1 SAGVGWLRR
10 RGPPGKSKWPGPRG
24 PGHSTLLRRSLRAAS
39 GTLQLRTSG
48 QLDGVAGLD
57 LDLFTGLRV
66 ATLASGTLGALNG
79 EPAGDGE
86 LFALG
91 HDIGEDIEDTIE
103 DIRDLRL
110 GQAGILG
117 NFCNE
122 LTAVLSHKSVLIRTG
137 RYVTGPFFR
146 GRTSSR
152 LPAGLS
158 DSRQLAVVSHYAKSN
173 SREADLTAG
182 TTRTTIE

>member
-1 SAGVGWLRR
+1 MIHRISLARWTQPVRRPRSGRDLGAASAGVGWLRR

-91 HDIGEDIEDTIE
+91 HDIGEDIEDTIGHP
-103 DIRDLRL
+103 RPAS
-110 GQAGILG
+110 G
-117 NFCNE
+117 
-122 LTAVLSHKSVLIRTG
+122 SG
-137 RYVTGPFFR
+137 RN
-146 GRTSSR
+146 
-152 LPAGLS
+152 
-158 DSRQLAVVSHYAKSN
+158 SRQLLQRAHCGS
-173 SREADLTAG
+173 
-182 TTRTTIE
+182 